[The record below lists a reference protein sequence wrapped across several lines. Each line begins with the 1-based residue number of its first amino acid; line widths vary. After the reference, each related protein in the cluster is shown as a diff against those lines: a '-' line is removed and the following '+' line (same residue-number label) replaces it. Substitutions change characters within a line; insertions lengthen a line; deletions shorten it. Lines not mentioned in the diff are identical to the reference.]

1 MRAFLG
7 RVILV
12 IGFFPFITLNIS
24 CHSLLTIVSVKKS
37 ADNLM
42 GFPLHVICCFSLVA
56 FNIFSLYLIFV
67 SLITVC
73 LGVFLL
79 ASILPG
85 APCPSVTW
93 VTVSFPMVGR
103 FSTIISSYIFSDPF
117 SFSFSSS
124 SETSKIQMLICW
136 KLVLWPCV
144 SSKGSLLCLRV
155 DCWPCLYDLAI
166 MEQSVFIF
174 QKSWAL

>member
-1 MRAFLG
+1 
-7 RVILV
+7 
-12 IGFFPFITLNIS
+12 
-24 CHSLLTIVSVKKS
+24 
-37 ADNLM
+37 M

-93 VTVSFPMVGR
+93 VTVSFPMVGK
-103 FSTIISSYIFSDPF
+103 FSSIISSYIFSDP
-117 SFSFSSS
+117 FSFSSS
-124 SETSKIQMLICW
+124 SETSKIQMLMCW

-174 QKSWAL
+174 SKELSPLIMLLFPDLSFWEILSGFHSLFRKKKIKSTCLHRNNYV